1 MNKLKQYWKQ
11 IVLGIGCIFIIC
23 FVLEIRNNIQL
34 KRELKE
40 IRTENVIMQTK
51 VDSLENENV
60 MKLAKIDSLNMEIDT
75 LKVDLN
81 SLKKRKNK
89 VIERVKYIQPVN
101 DTIKN
106 FIELER
112 LNQAIIRDFERIV
125 EVKDSIIT
133 EYQFIIDN
141 DLRIKEKLDQSLKQ
155 KDEQIKAYNRD
166 LKKAKNQKVFFGST
180 TSIAVGLIIILILL

>member
-1 MNKLKQYWKQ
+1 
-11 IVLGIGCIFIIC
+11 
-23 FVLEIRNNIQL
+23 
-34 KRELKE
+34 
-40 IRTENVIMQTK
+40 MQTK

-60 MKLAKIDSLNMEIDT
+60 IKFAKIDSLNMEIDT
-75 LKVDLN
+75 LKVDLK
-81 SLKKRKNK
+81 SLEKRKNK
-89 VIERVKYIQPVN
+89 VVERVKYIQPVN

-106 FIELER
+106 FIALER

-141 DLRIKEKLDQSLKQ
+141 DARIKEKMDQSLKQ

-166 LKKAKNQKVFFGST
+166 LKKAKNQKVLLGST